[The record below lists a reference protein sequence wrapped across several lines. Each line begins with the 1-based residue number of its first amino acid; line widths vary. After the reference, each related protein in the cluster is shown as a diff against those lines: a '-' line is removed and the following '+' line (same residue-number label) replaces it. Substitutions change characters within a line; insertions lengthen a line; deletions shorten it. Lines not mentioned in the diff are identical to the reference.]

1 MLGSVDSLGFRT
13 SPTQIGKTMKKDI
26 HPDYHPVV
34 FLDTS
39 TGAKFFTRSTL
50 TSKETIE
57 WEDGNTYPLVK
68 VEVSSASHPFY
79 TGKMKYVDSAGRV
92 EKFQKKYNW
101 EKRRKTKPAET
112 EEANDKTAENQAES

>member
-1 MLGSVDSLGFRT
+1 
-13 SPTQIGKTMKKDI
+13 MKKDI

-34 FLDTS
+34 FFDTS

-57 WEDGNTYPLVK
+57 WEDGKTYPLVK
-68 VEVSSASHPFY
+68 VEVSSASHPFF

-101 EKRRKTKPAET
+101 AKRRNKSADE
-112 EEANDKTAENQAES
+112 QAES

>member
-1 MLGSVDSLGFRT
+1 M
-13 SPTQIGKTMKKDI
+13 KTDI

-39 TGAKFFTRSTL
+39 TGFKFLTRTTM
-50 TSKETIE
+50 TSKDTVE
-57 WEDGNTYPLVK
+57 WEDGKEYPLIK
-68 VEVSSASHPFY
+68 VDISSASHPYY

-101 EKRRKTKPAET
+101 DKRRQDAKKKEQEAAADQQTEASSET
-112 EEANDKTAENQAES
+112 ADA

>member
-1 MLGSVDSLGFRT
+1 M
-13 SPTQIGKTMKKDI
+13 QKEI

-39 TGAKFFTRSTL
+39 TGAKFFTRSTI

-57 WEDGNTYPLVK
+57 WEDGKTYPLVK

-101 EKRRKTKPAET
+101 EKRRQNKSAE
-112 EEANDKTAENQAES
+112 EQAES